1 MYKILNQ
8 INDPHDL
15 KGLTNEELETLS
27 IELRTFIVDNVSTT
41 GGHLA
46 SNLGMIEITMAL
58 LLNYDFTKDKI
69 VFDVGHQSYAYKI
82 LTSRREQFNTLRKY
96 KGISGFPKRK
106 ESTYDYFDTGHSSNS
121 ISAAIGMARARDLN
135 KEGHE
140 IVAVIGDGAFTGGM
154 VYEALND
161 VGYRHTKMLII
172 LNDNKMSISPNV
184 GGLANCLNKIKLN
197 KFYNHFKT
205 RVKIRTKDT
214 KHLFKFLAKTK
225 ESIKNLFYT
234 PLFFET
240 LGIRY
245 IGPIDGHNIKQL
257 NHVLEQVKHYDGP
270 IVLHIITNKGYGYAP
285 ALNNPSKYHA
295 VGKFDIATGDFNSK
309 NELNYSLA
317 LGNSLCELAESNPQL
332 VAITAAMT
340 EGTGLTEFA
349 GKYPD
354 RFYDVGIAEEHAVT
368 LASGLAESG
377 FRPVVA
383 IYSTFMQRAFDQ
395 IIMDVC
401 MQQMPVIFALD
412 RSGLVGS
419 DGETHQGIFDIS
431 YLSLMPNLIIVAPKT
446 PLELKPI
453 LEYALEINS
462 PLAIRYP
469 RGGISSDLKPLKK
482 FKTGKWEILSK
493 GNRII
498 ILATGKMVE
507 MALKASVILKEKDIY
522 PTIVNACFIKPLDN
536 NMLKDI
542 VDSNYKVL
550 TLEDNTLPG
559 GFGSQV
565 LLALN
570 NFGFREKIKIMA
582 FDDKF
587 IEKVQLMNYIRRK
600 V

>member
-1 MYKILNQ
+1 
-8 INDPHDL
+8 
-15 KGLTNEELETLS
+15 
-27 IELRTFIVDNVSTT
+27 
-41 GGHLA
+41 
-46 SNLGMIEITMAL
+46 
-58 LLNYDFTKDKI
+58 
-69 VFDVGHQSYAYKI
+69 
-82 LTSRREQFNTLRKY
+82 
-96 KGISGFPKRK
+96 
-106 ESTYDYFDTGHSSNS
+106 
-121 ISAAIGMARARDLN
+121 
-135 KEGHE
+135 
-140 IVAVIGDGAFTGGM
+140 
-154 VYEALND
+154 
-161 VGYRHTKMLII
+161 
-172 LNDNKMSISPNV
+172 
-184 GGLANCLNKIKLN
+184 
-197 KFYNHFKT
+197 
-205 RVKIRTKDT
+205 
-214 KHLFKFLAKTK
+214 LFKFLAKTK

-317 LGNSLCELAESNPQL
+317 LGNSLCELAESTPQL

-340 EGTGLTEFA
+340 EGTGLTEFSL
-349 GKYPD
+349 KYPD

-587 IEKVQLMNYIRRK
+587 IEQGTVDELYTQEGMNIDDIVNNVIELDKR
-600 V
+600 